1 VRGCRA
7 RRILRGEEEEEKEGD
22 QTHDAGDPGRS
33 PFALVGV
40 VQQEQWEGEQR
51 EPRQLEH
58 RVGVHPKS
66 RRSLDALKM
75 SFYYCYYY

>member
-1 VRGCRA
+1 VSCTQDQVR
-7 RRILRGEEEEEKEGD
+7 EEGD

-33 PFALVGV
+33 PFALVIV

-58 RVGVHPKS
+58 RVGVHPEVP
-66 RRSLDALKM
+66 RRISL
-75 SFYYCYYY
+75 